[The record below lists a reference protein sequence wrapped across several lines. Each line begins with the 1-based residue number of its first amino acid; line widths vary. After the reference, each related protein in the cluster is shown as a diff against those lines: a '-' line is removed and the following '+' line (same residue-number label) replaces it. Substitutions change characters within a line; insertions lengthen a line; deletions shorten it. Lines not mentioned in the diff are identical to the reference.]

1 MGCKISIIGAGSA
14 VFTLGIIT
22 EVCQS
27 KYLKGSTISLM
38 DINPVR
44 LEDAYGLALRC
55 VAECNADINI
65 VKTIDRKESL
75 KGADYVI
82 NTTLVIGNDKFKE
95 GIEVCLNNGYKFG
108 GSIHIMHDEAFYI
121 NFYQIKLMED
131 ILKDILEICPEA
143 YYLIASNPVQAGVTY
158 LARKYKNA
166 RIIGI
171 CPGYTHLFEMTDVL
185 GLNRDEID
193 YDIAGVNHFIWLTE
207 FKYKGEDAYPI
218 LDQWLEKDFQEY
230 AKTVDYSYLT
240 GPKFMDIY
248 KRFGLYPVGDTAN
261 PGGGAWSWIY
271 HVDEKTEKKYNE
283 RVYEWWKRHFLN
295 CENQLKYIEK
305 IIADKNTKVTNGA
318 IPPTNDPIVEIIES
332 IEADL
337 GKVSIVNVLNDKG
350 YMKGLPEDY
359 EVEIKA
365 VVDKYGVH
373 PIPNNGLPKPIESLM
388 LRDRIAPVEMEL
400 AAFETHEK
408 KYLLELIMMDPWTR
422 SRDQAEK
429 LLNNILDLPWSAEM
443 KNYYK

>member
-1 MGCKISIIGAGSA
+1 M
-14 VFTLGIIT
+14 
-22 EVCQS
+22 
-27 KYLKGSTISLM
+27 
-38 DINPVR
+38 
-44 LEDAYGLALRC
+44 
-55 VAECNADINI
+55 
-65 VKTIDRKESL
+65 
-75 KGADYVI
+75 
-82 NTTLVIGNDKFKE
+82 
-95 GIEVCLNNGYKFG
+95 
-108 GSIHIMHDEAFYI
+108 
-121 NFYQIKLMED
+121 
-131 ILKDILEICPEA
+131 
-143 YYLIASNPVQAGVTY
+143 
-158 LARKYKNA
+158 
-166 RIIGI
+166 
-171 CPGYTHLFEMTDVL
+171 
-185 GLNRDEID
+185 
-193 YDIAGVNHFIWLTE
+193 
-207 FKYKGEDAYPI
+207 
-218 LDQWLEKDFQEY
+218 
-230 AKTVDYSYLT
+230 
-240 GPKFMDIY
+240 
-248 KRFGLYPVGDTAN
+248 
-261 PGGGAWSWIY
+261 
-271 HVDEKTEKKYNE
+271 
-283 RVYEWWKRHFLN
+283 YEWWKRHFLN